1 MENTQAKF
9 IYAELFG
16 VASGSRLKSE
26 IYVCY
31 ESLNND
37 HGVGYYSR
45 RDVSQKGLLL
55 VFFIASVITKI
66 KNKK

>member
-1 MENTQAKF
+1 MCVTVWVLRYKNKKNGDRGTIVF
-9 IYAELFG
+9 T
-16 VASGSRLKSE
+16 
-26 IYVCY
+26 
-31 ESLNND
+31 
-37 HGVGYYSR
+37 VGYYSR

>member
-16 VASGSRLKSE
+16 VAGGSRLKSE

-45 RDVSQKGLLL
+45 RDVSQKGLL

>member
-37 HGVGYYSR
+37 HVVGYYSR
-45 RDVSQKGLLL
+45 RDVSHKEGSSCLFYCQRNN
-55 VFFIASVITKI
+55 
-66 KNKK
+66 KNTP